1 MKTRI
6 VSLLLSLCLLLSLV
20 PAAAAAGDVT
30 GTVEKRA
37 GYDLAS
43 VRCALADGSYLF
55 ADVEETAA
63 GYTYSF
69 PRPSGTY
76 TVKAE

>member
-37 GYDLAS
+37 GYDLA
-43 VRCALADGSYLF
+43 
-55 ADVEETAA
+55 
-63 GYTYSF
+63 
-69 PRPSGTY
+69 
-76 TVKAE
+76 